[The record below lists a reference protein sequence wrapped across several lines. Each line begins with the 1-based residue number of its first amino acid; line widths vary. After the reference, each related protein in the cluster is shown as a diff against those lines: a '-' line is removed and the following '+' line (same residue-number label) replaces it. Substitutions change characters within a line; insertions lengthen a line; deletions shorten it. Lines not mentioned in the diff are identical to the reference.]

1 MFPYSLAAC
10 TWGGEELGYGDG
22 KQYFVNWASGVEGI
36 GFAIP
41 IDEAK
46 PIIDD
51 LIADGYVK
59 GRPVIGIA
67 GRNVSEQD
75 SMYYD
80 IPVGVYVV
88 ETSPYSAAERAGIKT
103 GDVITEVDGVK
114 IKTVDELNKEKEK
127 HVAGDT
133 VVLTVIRGTDTIKV
147 PLVLQEDKPLPPEN

>member
-1 MFPYSLAAC
+1 MA
-10 TWGGEELGYGDG
+10 
-22 KQYFVNWASGVEGI
+22 ASGVEGI

-51 LIADGYVK
+51 LIANGYVK

-67 GRNVSEQD
+67 GRDVSEQD

-80 IPVGVYVV
+80 IPVGIYVV

-103 GDVITEVDGVK
+103 GDVITAIDGVT
-114 IKTVDELNKEKEK
+114 IKTVDELNTEKEK
-127 HVAGDT
+127 HQAGET
-133 VVLTVIRGTDTIKV
+133 VTLTVIREGETFQV
-147 PLVLQEDKPLPPEN
+147 PLILQEDKPAMPQN